1 MIRNALSILFVGL
14 AAASAAAQS
23 GAASARPCY
32 VVIAV
37 DVSGSMERADTPAE
51 DGRGL
56 PFTLRQ
62 EAQVVAMQLLP
73 YLYSDLYMG
82 VCHFSDRVRY
92 ALPSEDTASLLAWG
106 GSYLNEAACRNMV
119 RSPDFTGSFNT
130 DLEGGLDWALMRIQA
145 ARLRHGE
152 GPGKV
157 ILLSRGDPRNS
168 ARRMEIGSP
177 LHTAAWRLAQQ
188 DIAVYPVIINRGS
201 HRAGFEADEPSSSDR
216 EAEASMTALA
226 SMTEGTAYR
235 ITSSR
240 GLPDI
245 LMDVFGLGTPLSDQT
260 PVSRY
265 DWATVVVGPA
275 PASLTVRSVGTET
288 EVQARAWPVDR
299 DLEAETGIRVH
310 RVTGSQGEMTILR
323 RPEAANRIAD
333 SWEGLW
339 KLASPGETRLYRIP
353 SFVLQLESRPGA
365 PWWVHEEV
373 RVAAHVVDRHPGAR
387 SIRSMEGSDALSVRL
402 AVRAQGQRQG
412 SPLEGGEWTSPL
424 RLYESDS
431 FTIRVAGPYDF
442 GAGLIHRLGDED
454 VRLVDARGEITVQ
467 PPCVSM
473 SVRDGSGQVLGS
485 LSNRSEPLAVE
496 LHGGQEVTFD
506 VSAEGR
512 SGAKP
517 VSGTVH
523 LEPMAQRERALATE
537 TETNLATDAVELPKG
552 YERISGWAQVQVE
565 TPAGVRPFRLP
576 RFALTYQAAPVERT
590 CVFSEP
596 REALWAGELHRQLV
610 TISAFPVFERD
621 RERVLGEFPDT
632 LEGVR
637 LRTLD
642 LTSGTAQVM
651 TPRVRLVEVPK
662 ATGENGRTLTAI
674 YALES
679 EIPLPRD
686 DQCEISL
693 EGEIDDLQGA
703 VKRYGMID
711 PLAAGGITWALSQPS
726 EDPRPRGLTETIYC
740 GEPVTLSAEWQ
751 AGQQVSAVRFE
762 IERPE
767 PDGTLTVDLPVGGD
781 DRRASVE
788 RVLPGLQ
795 SGQTYPLYAYV
806 TAQPADATAS
816 VEVKLHGGQFRARD
830 RRLLLSEMSIG
841 DEAGKDVACY
851 PWEPAQI
858 PLRVVFGG
866 YIASNAQHQALI
878 DRVKTSCRVMVT
890 SPAGEAQDVTDS
902 IEWTALVPS
911 DTREGR
917 ATRCE
922 LQGYA
927 PYTARNVGRAA
938 VEMTID
944 FPQERAEATTRR
956 AYGHL
961 AIKEPRLALSVQ
973 RVTTSDQDSLFDSQ
987 AWATGSGGVSAITT
1001 QLSTRLRISVRPLNW
1016 TATTPPGLVLRVL
1029 RRPSAQAPWTI
1040 AFSSEGEPTG
1050 GAELTDEV
1058 QVGENGQY
1066 AVELVGRDRPS
1077 GQIVANLTTPVLVSI
1092 QPHEI
1097 VPVLSPAAWITPH
1110 VRQWPFEY
1118 RVSVQ
1123 KENGQSPQASAMA
1136 FQFCLPSDEGLW
1148 YDGSVHLADASGDR
1162 AAPLSLRSP
1171 EFLPPLEV
1179 SGDGSVRFRLMAEG
1193 LELVQWEH
1201 PNVRVLEPVLERLSF
1216 SGRPDAAE
1224 MAAVQGRIEFDG
1236 SSRLWARPVFRAA
1249 PELAGQWTRG
1259 ATKIYVW
1266 PVDEHE
1272 DATRQ
1277 LSAREVQRLESEEAL
1292 TIDSGQASQTAKIL
1306 PRLAPR
1312 KFWGWPTPGA
1322 RYRYAVAASTT
1333 YARADAPEAVIREW
1347 TDVTTIAVA
1356 TAEAIPWCWW
1366 VLAGLLVALV
1376 GVFVLKMLAPR
1387 PNQLGLDVR
1396 LAENVATV
1404 EPASASSPVTV
1415 ELQPSSLRSD
1425 LDLHLAHV
1433 RRSGNGAGALAAV
1446 LASAGVLLRRAFYP
1460 RRWAWA
1466 LITPRIG
1473 GTRSVQKG
1481 LLCLW
1486 TGPLA
1491 RKGRLW
1497 SSQTGPVQVP
1507 ANGQVVSITLDLA
1520 YEIETTR
1527 RSMRVTVR
1535 IMNTA
1540 ARSEVERFDEPA
1552 TADPELRSQ
1561 ETNLFDVADERHE
1574 ESRHAT

>member
-1 MIRNALSILFVGL
+1 MIRRVFAILLVGLSI
-14 AAASAAAQS
+14 AASAGAQ
-23 GAASARPCY
+23 GGPASARPCY
-32 VVIAV
+32 VAIAV
-37 DVSGSMERADTPAE
+37 DVSGSMERADTPA
-51 DGRGL
+51 DDVRGL

-73 YLYSDLYMG
+73 YLYSDLHIG

-130 DLEGGLDWALMRIQA
+130 DLEDGLDWALTRIQA
-145 ARLRHGE
+145 ARRQHGE

-157 ILLSRGDPRNS
+157 LLLSRGDPRDD

-188 DIAVYPVIINRGS
+188 DIQVYPVIINRGS
-201 HRAGFEADEPSSSDR
+201 YRSGFEADEPSSSDR

-226 SMTEGTAYR
+226 AMTEGTAYR
-235 ITSSR
+235 ITSAIGVS
-240 GLPDI
+240 DI
-245 LMDVFGLGTPLSDQT
+245 LMDVFGLGTPLGEQA

-265 DWATVVVGPA
+265 DWATVVVGAA
-275 PASLTVRSVGTET
+275 PVSLTVRSVEAGA
-288 EVQARAWPVDR
+288 QARAWPIDEE
-299 DLEAETGIRVH
+299 LEAEAGIRFS
-310 RVTGSQGEMTILR
+310 RVTGSQGQITILR
-323 RPEAANRIAD
+323 RPEASDRIAD

-339 KLASPGETRLYRIP
+339 RLTSSGQTRIYRIP

-373 RVAAHVVDRHPGAR
+373 RVAAHVVDRHPRAGTVR
-387 SIRSMEGSDALSVRL
+387 SIDGAAALSVRL
-402 AVRAQGQRQG
+402 AMRAEGQRQP
-412 SPLEGGEWTSPL
+412 SPLEGGQWPNPS

-431 FTIRVAGPYDF
+431 FTIRIAGQYAF
-442 GAGLIHRLGDED
+442 GAELLHRLGETE
-454 VRLVDARGEITVQ
+454 VSLVDAGGDIVVQ

-485 LSNRSEPLAVE
+485 LSNRSDALAIE
-496 LHGGQEVTFD
+496 LHGGQQVAFH

-517 VSGTVH
+517 VSGTVY
-523 LEPMAQRERALATE
+523 LEPMTQRERALAKE
-537 TETNLATDAVELPKG
+537 TETDLVTEAVELPKG
-552 YERISGWAQVQVE
+552 YERLSGWAQVQVE

-576 RFALTYQAAPVERT
+576 RFALAYQAAPVEVT
-590 CVFSEP
+590 CAFSEP
-596 REALWAGELHRQLV
+596 REALWVGELHRQLV
-610 TISAFPVFERD
+610 TISAFPVFARD
-621 RERVLGEFPDT
+621 RERVLAEFPDT

-679 EIPLPRD
+679 DIPLPRA

-693 EGEIDDLQGA
+693 ESAIDDLRGT
-703 VKRYGMID
+703 VKSYGMVD
-711 PLAAGGITWALSQPS
+711 PLAAGRVTWALSQSS
-726 EDPRPRGLTETIYC
+726 EDNRTRGLAETIYC
-740 GEPVTLSAEWQ
+740 GEPVTLSAQWQ

-762 IERPE
+762 IVRPE
-767 PDGTLTVDLPVGGD
+767 PDGTLTVELPVGGD
-781 DRRASVE
+781 DRQASVE

-806 TAQPADATAS
+806 TAQPSDATGS

-878 DRVKTSCRVMVT
+878 DRVKTSCRVTVT
-890 SPAGEAQDVTDS
+890 SPAGETQDVTDS

-938 VEMTID
+938 VEMAID
-944 FPQERAEATTRR
+944 FPQERAETTPQR

-961 AIKEPRLALSVQ
+961 AIKEPRLALNVQ
-973 RVTTSDQDSLFDSQ
+973 RVTPNQQDSLFDSQ
-987 AWATGSGGVSAITT
+987 AWATSGGGVSSMRT
-1001 QLSTRLRISVRPLNW
+1001 QLSTRLRVSVRPLNW
-1016 TATTPPGLVLRVL
+1016 TATTPPSLVLRVL

-1040 AFSSEGEPTG
+1040 AFSTEGEPAG
-1050 GAELTDEV
+1050 GAALTHEV

-1066 AVELVGRDRPS
+1066 AVEMVGRDRSS

-1097 VPVLSPAAWITPH
+1097 VPVLAPAAWITPH
-1110 VRQWPFEY
+1110 VRRWPFEY
-1118 RVSVQ
+1118 RVNVQ
-1123 KENGQSPQASAMA
+1123 KESGQAPQVSAMA
-1136 FQFCLPSDEGLW
+1136 FQFRLPSDEAVW
-1148 YDGSVHLADASGDR
+1148 HDGSVHSAEAGDEQTV
-1162 AAPLSLRSP
+1162 PLSLKSP
-1171 EFLPPLEV
+1171 EFLPPLAV
-1179 SGDGSVRFRLMAEG
+1179 SREGSVQFRLMAEG

-1216 SGRPDAAE
+1216 SGRPNTAE
-1224 MAAVQGRIEFDG
+1224 MAAVQGQIEFDG
-1236 SSRLWARPVFRAA
+1236 SSRLWARPIFRAA

-1259 ATKIYVW
+1259 QTKIHIW
-1266 PVDEHE
+1266 PVEEHE
-1272 DATRQ
+1272 DAGTRQ
-1277 LSAREVQRLESEEAL
+1277 LSAREVQRLENEDAF
-1292 TIDSGQASQTAKIL
+1292 TIESGQAKQTAGIL

-1312 KFWGWPTPGA
+1312 RFWGWPTPGA
-1322 RYRYAVAASTT
+1322 TYRYAVAASTT
-1333 YARADAPEAVIREW
+1333 YTRADAPEAVIREW
-1347 TDVTTIAVA
+1347 TDVTTIAIA

-1366 VLAGLLVALV
+1366 ALAALIAALV
-1376 GVFVLKMLAPR
+1376 VVFVLKMLAPR
-1387 PNQLGLDVR
+1387 PDALGLDVR
-1396 LAENVATV
+1396 LAESVATV
-1404 EPASASSPVTV
+1404 EPASASSPVAIA
-1415 ELQPSSLRSD
+1415 LRPSSLRSD
-1425 LDLHLAHV
+1425 LDLHVAHA
-1433 RRSGNGAGALAAV
+1433 RSGGSAAGTMLS
-1446 LASAGVLLRRAFYP
+1446 SAGVLLRRAFYP

-1466 LITPRIG
+1466 LITPRVG
-1473 GTRSVQKG
+1473 GARRVEKG

-1486 TGPLA
+1486 TGPLT

-1497 SSQTGPVQVP
+1497 SSQTGAVQVP
-1507 ANGQVVSITLDLA
+1507 GNGQVVTLTLDLP
-1520 YEIETTR
+1520 YQIETTW
-1527 RSMRVTVR
+1527 RSMRVTIR

-1540 ARSEVERFDEPA
+1540 ARSEVEKFDPPA
-1552 TADPELRSQ
+1552 NADTELRSQ

-1574 ESRHAT
+1574 ETRHAT